1 MTAISIY
8 NPTSIYGRIARRI
21 VATTAKAT
29 ASVIYEI
36 PRDRSLRV
44 TNLTICN
51 TSTSRVTI
59 RLHHVG
65 AGESANIANA
75 LFYDLEMQGNT
86 TISDDAL
93 RFFNAGDKIF
103 AQASTASVV
112 AFIVYGEEA

>member
-1 MTAISIY
+1 MSVMENY
-8 NPTSIYGRIARRI
+8 NSTSIYARISRRI
-21 VATTAKAT
+21 VAATAKSA

-44 TNLTICN
+44 TNVTICN
-51 TSTSRVTI
+51 TSSSRVAI
-59 RLHHVG
+59 RLHHLA
-65 AGESANIANA
+65 AGETANVANA

>member
-1 MTAISIY
+1 MTQIATY
-8 NPTSIYGRIARRI
+8 NPTSIYGRISRRI

-29 ASVIYEI
+29 ASAVYEI
-36 PRDRSLRV
+36 PRDRSLRM
-44 TNLTICN
+44 TNITICN
-51 TSTSRVTI
+51 TSSSRVTI

-65 AGESANIANA
+65 AGETANVGNA

-86 TISDDAL
+86 TISDDSL

-112 AFIVYGEEA
+112 SFIVYGEEI

>member
-1 MTAISIY
+1 MSVMENY
-8 NPTSIYGRIARRI
+8 NATSIYARISRRI
-21 VATTAKAT
+21 VAATAKST

-44 TNLTICN
+44 TNVTICN
-51 TSTSRVTI
+51 TSSSRVTI
-59 RLHHVG
+59 RLHHLA
-65 AGESANIANA
+65 AGETANVANA

-93 RFFNAGDKIF
+93 RYFNAGDKIF